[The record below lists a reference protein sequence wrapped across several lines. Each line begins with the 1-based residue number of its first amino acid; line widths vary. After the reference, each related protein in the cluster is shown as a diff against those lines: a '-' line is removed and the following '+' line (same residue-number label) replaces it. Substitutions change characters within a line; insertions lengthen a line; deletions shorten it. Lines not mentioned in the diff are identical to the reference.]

1 MLVGL
6 ERPGD
11 GLLNTIL
18 YLTGEIFLWVP
29 DTSNI
34 ILACRCKSS
43 VAAKRLGDGFQLLL
57 SMALRLG

>member
-1 MLVGL
+1 MVGL

-11 GLLNTIL
+11 GLLNTIS
-18 YLTGEIFLWVP
+18 YLTGEIFSLVN
-29 DTSNI
+29 SNI